1 MLSMPLLTMIERIGL
16 SMVRWGSDRPV
27 WLIEPPSWVI
37 QHLEPLPSQK
47 FKIEVSPLAKVGVW
61 MIQKSNPLSSVNK
74 AGRAIKITLP

>member
-1 MLSMPLLTMIERIGL
+1 MPLLTMIERIGL

-37 QHLEPLPSQK
+37 QYLEPLPSQK

-61 MIQKSNPLSSVNK
+61 MIQKSNPLASVNE

>member
-1 MLSMPLLTMIERIGL
+1 MTLLTMIERIGL

-47 FKIEVSPLAKVGVW
+47 FKIEVLPLAKVGVW
-61 MIQKSNPLSSVNK
+61 MIQKSNPLASVNE
-74 AGRAIKITLP
+74 AGRVIKITLP